1 MKQDVLEALVEADAQ
16 TRTIVLVRNLA
27 DGQQFLVDR
36 EGAHTLENGARQGL
50 GRELPQALLERLQD
64 ALARDGA
71 QAADIEGERYLI
83 QTVSPP
89 PRLFIIGA
97 VHIAQKLTP
106 MARLAGY
113 DVLLL
118 DPRPAFASAS
128 RFPDVEI
135 INDWPQE
142 AMPKLSLDS
151 RSAVVT
157 LSHDAKIDEPALQ
170 AALESDAF
178 YIGALGSKK
187 NHARRLERLG
197 AAGFDDGALA
207 RVHGP
212 IGLPLGGRSPAEI
225 AIAILA
231 QITQAR
237 YLQVTRVRS
246 QLDASD

>member
-50 GRELPQALLERLQD
+50 GRELPQALLERSQD

-83 QTVSPP
+83 QTVSRP

-197 AAGFDDGALA
+197 AAGFDDAALA

-231 QITQAR
+231 QITRAR
-237 YLQVTRVRS
+237 YPRS
-246 QLDASD
+246 AQSR

>member
-16 TRTIVLVRNLA
+16 SRTVVLVRNLA
-27 DGQQFLVDR
+27 DGRQFLVDR
-36 EGAHTLENGARQGL
+36 DGAHTLETGARQSL
-50 GRELPQALLERLQD
+50 GTELPEALVERARD

-89 PRLFIIGA
+89 PRLFLIGA

-118 DPRPAFASAS
+118 DPRPAFASAA

-151 RSAVVT
+151 RSAIVT

-170 AALESDAF
+170 AALESEAF
-178 YIGALGSKK
+178 YIGALGSRK

-197 AAGFDDGALA
+197 AAGFDEAALA
-207 RVHGP
+207 RIHGP

-231 QITQAR
+231 QMTQAR
-237 YLQVTRVRS
+237 YRS
-246 QLDASD
+246 G

>member
-16 TRTIVLVRNLA
+16 SRPVVLVRNLA
-27 DGQQFLVDR
+27 DGRQFLVDR
-36 EGAHTLENGARQGL
+36 DGAHTLETGARQSL
-50 GRELPQALLERLQD
+50 GTELPEALVERARD

-89 PRLFIIGA
+89 PRLFLIGA

-118 DPRPAFASAS
+118 DPRPAFASAA

-151 RSAVVT
+151 RSAIVT

-170 AALESDAF
+170 AALESEAF
-178 YIGALGSKK
+178 YIGALGSRK

-197 AAGFDDGALA
+197 AAGFDEAALA
-207 RVHGP
+207 RIHGP

-231 QITQAR
+231 QMTQAR
-237 YLQVTRVRS
+237 YRS
-246 QLDASD
+246 G